1 MSSKNQGVSLTSSA
15 ETPMK
20 RERGD
25 YTPATPES
33 DNLKRNKQSEWISDP
48 ASSDMLGQ
56 MVSGVIEGSFDAGY
70 VLHVKVGDTNTHLR
84 GLVFLPGL
92 FAPITNANDVAPH
105 AKMHKRKDIPI
116 PFVNL
121 HGHLHV
127 LSPSGKSEKPVEQKN
142 DASNRHDRG
151 LHMGLEPGASVAGE
165 SQFASILIP
174 PASNLP
180 INEAG
185 LPLRQKVMQEQSSDS
200 GLHNEKAVGQHQSL
214 QGFEAFKQMK
224 GPSINV
230 EATKASELSAE
241 FAATLQAT
249 ETINLKPQIQYKA
262 LSSELKPQALIH
274 DHDTISLDIGNNQTP
289 QISESE
295 TQAMACDAG
304 INMFGKQ
311 ASSRQDTQSE
321 LGQKY
326 MDGLFASDDVTTS
339 ATAPCSASMTGL
351 PVMICGADTIPFE
364 PKSGA
369 EESVLPTM
377 VVPEVNSSLVTTAN
391 TYSVESNAKDATP
404 PPHS

>member
-20 RERGD
+20 QKRGD

-127 LSPSGKSEKPVEQKN
+127 LSPSGKN